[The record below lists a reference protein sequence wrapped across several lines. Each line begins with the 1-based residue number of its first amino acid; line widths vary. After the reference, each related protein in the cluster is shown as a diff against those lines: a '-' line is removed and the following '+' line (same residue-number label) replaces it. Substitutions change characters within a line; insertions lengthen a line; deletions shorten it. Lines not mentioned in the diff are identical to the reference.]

1 MFYQSVVWELENPTF
16 PFFFFSFS
24 FSFWLITE
32 RAWRDRLRLES
43 ARACL
48 PCFCFSLFFF
58 LFFYTEQHVSNNF
71 FFSLLPCPDCWGE
84 VNWGATDSSGSC
96 DFFFLFKKKKFFYS
110 INIWHSKKKR
120 KEIPIRW
127 WTRFIIRT
135 CLVFTCRT
143 AAGRLEAE
151 GGQSS
156 CTLLTYDKLKVSWS
170 KGGGGARPETVIID
184 SPVRSFLPSDIVSL
198 VSFVS
203 TFCLVLFCF
212 QWEKEGHLITIMQSY
227 YNC

>member
-1 MFYQSVVWELENPTF
+1 MWELENRTF
-16 PFFFFSFS
+16 PFFFFFLVFLLAYYRTRLTGSVETWISSCVSPLLLFFS
-24 FSFWLITE
+24 F
-32 RAWRDRLRLES
+32 
-43 ARACL
+43 
-48 PCFCFSLFFF
+48 FSYFFTRNNTF
-58 LFFYTEQHVSNNF
+58 LTIF

-170 KGGGGARPETVIID
+170 KGGGGGAARD
-184 SPVRSFLPSDIVSL
+184 RDYWFARAKLSSFWHCFACFFCFYLLPR
-198 VSFVS
+198 F
-203 TFCLVLFCF
+203 VLFSMR
-212 QWEKEGHLITIMQSY
+212 KRRSSHHDYAVLL
-227 YNC
+227 